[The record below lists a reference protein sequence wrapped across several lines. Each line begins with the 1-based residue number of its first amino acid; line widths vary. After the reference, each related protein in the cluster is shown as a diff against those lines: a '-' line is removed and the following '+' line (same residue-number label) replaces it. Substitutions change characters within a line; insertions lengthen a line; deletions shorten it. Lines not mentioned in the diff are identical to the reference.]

1 MLLLLASINF
11 ALATFDA
18 WLTRK
23 RILKYGPQV
32 EGTEYMR
39 TLATKMGPELGVMTG
54 LLLPA
59 ALMTLILSAL
69 NWPSALVILVGY
81 RLRTFTIQL
90 QSLQFEKEARA
101 IKDAINKRNSGS

>member
-32 EGTEYMR
+32 EGTEHMR

-69 NWPSALVILVGY
+69 NWPSALGILVGY